1 MTNDPSQNNNKTETK
16 TTTKT
21 KNKSI
26 HTRQAATLSDKR
38 LVVAVDGWDARSS
51 FPDGHYVRALG
62 PIGDLSTETEV
73 LIHENDINTA
83 PFSEAVHACVPALPW
98 AVDPARDLPPP
109 AGASAAAAAASAHR
123 EDLRHLDVCS
133 VDPPGCVDIDD
144 ALHCRPLAGGLCFEA
159 GVHIADVTHF
169 VLPNTPLDDE
179 AARRA
184 TTTYL
189 VQRRID
195 MLPKALTEEICSLR

>member
-1 MTNDPSQNNNKTETK
+1 
-16 TTTKT
+16 
-21 KNKSI
+21 
-26 HTRQAATLSDKR
+26 
-38 LVVAVDGWDARSS
+38 
-51 FPDGHYVRALG
+51 VRTLG

-109 AGASAAAAAASAHR
+109 PPTAAASAAAGSGAR
-123 EDLRHLDVCS
+123 QDLRHLDVCS

-144 ALHCRPLAGGLCFEA
+144 ALHCRPLANGVYEA

-169 VLPNTPLDDE
+169 VRPGTPLDDE